1 VNEHD
6 REPVPGLPARLP
18 PGETILW
25 QGAPTWRALA
35 RHTYH
40 ADIVG
45 GYFVLLLVWS
55 IASSLQAHA
64 GPAAALRAA
73 GLLAGLGL
81 GAVGLLCLFAWLTQ
95 RTTLY
100 TITTRRVVMRFGIA
114 LPMTV
119 NLPFLQIAA
128 AGVRLHA
135 DGTGDLPLSLAGA
148 QRAAYL
154 IFWPHVRPWRMAK
167 AEPMLRGVPN
177 GERVARILSRALAAA
192 AAQPAAAA
200 ASDAASDAA
209 RQSGSIARPPSHVV
223 PA

>member
-1 VNEHD
+1 MNEHD

-35 RHTYH
+35 RRAYH
-40 ADIVG
+40 VDVVG

-64 GPAAALRAA
+64 GMAAALRAA
-73 GLLAGLGL
+73 GML
-81 GAVGLLCLFAWLTQ
+81 GALGAGALGLLCLFAWLTH

-119 NLPFLQIAA
+119 NLPFRQIAA
-128 AGVRLHA
+128 AGLKLHA

-177 GERVARILSRALAAA
+177 GERVGRILARALAAA
-192 AAQPAAAA
+192 AEQPAAAG
-200 ASDAASDAA
+200 ASDAT
-209 RQSGSIARPPSHVV
+209 RQAGSIARPPSNVV